1 MFRFTK
7 CPDQTGGACER
18 GSLRGGM
25 SGMGLDGAKP
35 RQKARNEQDTGK
47 PQGFSGLWRGS
58 DLLVYTWLAG
68 CGVDSFKAVNMGK
81 RNGQGA
87 LCIIETCRKPIPPER
102 LKTRRVVKTC
112 SQKCTRQR
120 QDDLRRASSQRWHQ
134 RNRAP
139 RRPAPLKRI
148 ILSPV
153 VRDILEHGCRSS
165 GGVLHVYP
173 WHRFTGSVRVRVY
186 QFLERYSLAE
196 RLTWETSGKTAL
208 VGLMTEAGREA
219 ATRGYLEVAS
229 GE

>member
-58 DLLVYTWLAG
+58 DLLVYTWPAG

-87 LCIIETCRKPIPPER
+87 RIHKPTLWR
-102 LKTRRVVKTC
+102 M
-112 SQKCTRQR
+112 
-120 QDDLRRASSQRWHQ
+120 
-134 RNRAP
+134 
-139 RRPAPLKRI
+139 
-148 ILSPV
+148 
-153 VRDILEHGCRSS
+153 GCRSATAFRGWLGLAVYWDKYATGRHERIYATVPVDRTNPS
-165 GGVLHVYP
+165 GKHKRHPMANRLPPLDAYNVILLTASPNDARGASGQRMALKRGKDWLESLESKGKVIIERLGRMGGVP
-173 WHRFTGSVRVRVY
+173 WRI
-186 QFLERYSLAE
+186 LEPHPGVQAC
-196 RLTWETSGKTAL
+196 GKAM
-208 VGLMTEAGREA
+208 VIR
-219 ATRGYLEVAS
+219 
-229 GE
+229 